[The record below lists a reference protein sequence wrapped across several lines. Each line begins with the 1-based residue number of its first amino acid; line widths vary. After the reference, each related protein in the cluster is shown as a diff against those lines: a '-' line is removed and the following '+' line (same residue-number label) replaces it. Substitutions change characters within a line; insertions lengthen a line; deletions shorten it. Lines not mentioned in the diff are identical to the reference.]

1 MPATEWLG
9 RSISDEFEG
18 SQLGDKRRSDRL
30 GWLAEKLM
38 AAPGVGFPQ
47 AVDTPSELEGV
58 YRFLRNEQFDAEQ
71 ILDPHLSAT
80 VERVSSAGLC
90 IVAHDTTEV
99 SLGGASRRAG
109 LGVTSGGSQGFLAHV
124 ALAVLPGEE
133 RVPLGVLG
141 LQRHVRLVH
150 KGGRG
155 RRRSVSRRD
164 PERESLRWPAM
175 LEAVHARCPGS
186 ALIHVMD
193 READIFEVLAKAQEL
208 GARYVIR
215 SAHDRV
221 TEEIGICLRSAIST
235 LEPQFFRTISV
246 SSRKPSS
253 RAHAAKEHPS
263 RNARSA
269 EVAVAGKR
277 LTVLRPRNTRHETRS
292 IELNVVRVWELQP
305 PEGEQSVEWV
315 LLTTEP
321 IDTVAELATVVDCYR
336 SRWVI
341 EEFFK
346 ALKQGCSLEK
356 RQLESYQALSN
367 ALAVFLPIAWRL
379 LLMRSLARVAP
390 EQPATTILSE
400 PQLLLIKFKLRLP
413 AVPQTIE
420 QALFAV
426 ARLGGHLKNNGAP
439 GWQTLGRGYQKL
451 LDYEI
456 GFRAARSQMGSD
468 QS

>member
-47 AVDTPSELEGV
+47 AVDTPSELGGV
-58 YRFLRNEQFDAEQ
+58 YRFLGNEQFDAEQ

-208 GARYVIR
+208 GARYVAPPGRVSRAAYTNRAIAKLAASGERMSGKYVRR
-215 SAHDRV
+215 SAAITGSQPLATTPAPTRTTV
-221 TEEIGICLRSAIST
+221 SAII
-235 LEPQFFRTISV
+235 R
-246 SSRKPSS
+246 
-253 RAHAAKEHPS
+253 
-263 RNARSA
+263 
-269 EVAVAGKR
+269 
-277 LTVLRPRNTRHETRS
+277 
-292 IELNVVRVWELQP
+292 
-305 PEGEQSVEWV
+305 
-315 LLTTEP
+315 
-321 IDTVAELATVVDCYR
+321 
-336 SRWVI
+336 
-341 EEFFK
+341 
-346 ALKQGCSLEK
+346 
-356 RQLESYQALSN
+356 
-367 ALAVFLPIAWRL
+367 
-379 LLMRSLARVAP
+379 
-390 EQPATTILSE
+390 
-400 PQLLLIKFKLRLP
+400 
-413 AVPQTIE
+413 
-420 QALFAV
+420 
-426 ARLGGHLKNNGAP
+426 
-439 GWQTLGRGYQKL
+439 
-451 LDYEI
+451 
-456 GFRAARSQMGSD
+456 
-468 QS
+468 